1 MVAAPIYIP
10 TDSEQGFPFFHILAN
25 TCYLVYFPDSCS
37 NRGEATSVFFICI
50 SLMTDVGIFSCTIG
64 RLCRLWKDVYSAS
77 STHVLIRL
85 VSVLVLVI
93 ELYDLYIFWI
103 LTPYQIYGLQIFS
116 PLIQATSSVCGFS
129 VYVRKGPP
137 WNLGSRCCLGARVT
151 QSHGDWPLLRYARSL
166 GLLEHLH
173 PSLQSCPVPHKLGNA
188 EQSQEVS
195 SPESSRGLVPREMHR
210 ASRKPEVTEAA

>member
-10 TDSEQGFPFFHILAN
+10 TDSEQGFPFFHIPAN

-64 RLCRLWKDVYSAS
+64 RLCLLWKDVYSAS

-85 VSVLVLVI
+85 VSVLVWVLVLVI

-137 WNLGSRCCLGARVT
+137 WTWALGVA
-151 QSHGDWPLLRYARSL
+151 W
-166 GLLEHLH
+166 E
-173 PSLQSCPVPHKLGNA
+173 
-188 EQSQEVS
+188 
-195 SPESSRGLVPREMHR
+195 PESPKAMGTGHCSDMPGAWVCWNTSTPHPRAARCPTSWAVLSR
-210 ASRKPEVTEAA
+210 ARK